1 VSGLCAGEKGSK
13 KPSAGAWHG
22 STLFSPHTPLHSLHS
37 SPPTPTPIP
46 RPYNF
51 SKPLPKFDDRQAAFA
66 DSKKL
71 EYEERLDRWGGGA
84 SDEGTSFK
92 TKPFPFS
99 KPLEPFFER
108 QESQRAKSDEE
119 GKKRRKEAE
128 EKMAKKH

>member
-1 VSGLCAGEKGSK
+1 MSGGFC
-13 KPSAGAWHG
+13 SAGGCWRSRSRGEQGNAQCETPSH
-22 STLFSPHTPLHSLHS
+22 SPS
-37 SPPTPTPIP
+37 SPPPNTHPPA

-66 DSKKL
+66 DTKKL

-108 QESQRAKSDEE
+108 QESQRAKADEE